1 MALFR
6 RNLFFG
12 VLTMVLTACGVHGQ
26 LREGVSQLRRPI
38 EPVAVTVELP
48 TDVEDEL
55 RLMSEQAGIIFAGQV
70 LAIHWIS
77 PSVVG
82 AGWVDVE
89 FSVEQAVRGCAGQE
103 RYVLREWAG
112 LWAGG
117 VQRYRVGQRLLMLL
131 HAPSASG
138 LSSPVGGQ
146 DGAIPIAGMGVA
158 PKAGDDSTS
167 AGDQAVD
174 LRWLETRVERTAS
187 TGRKYHGKPAAPV
200 DPVVVRREMSQG
212 VSGVRGNERFESGM
226 TPIATGFQGTVNQ
239 GISPASSRGITLGG
253 VLGLLGAWEA
263 QKANAAR

>member
-1 MALFR
+1 MALFL

-26 LREGVSQLRRPI
+26 VQDGISQLRRPI
-38 EPVAVTVELP
+38 EPLSVALELP

-55 RLMSEQAGIIFAGQV
+55 YQMSQQAGIIFAGQV
-70 LAIHWIS
+70 LAIHQTS
-77 PSVVG
+77 PSTMG

-89 FSVEQAVRGCAGQE
+89 FSVEQAVRGCAGQG

-174 LRWLETRVERTAS
+174 LRWLQTRVVRTPS
-187 TGRKYHGKPAAPV
+187 TGRRYHGKPIAPI
-200 DPVVVRREMSQG
+200 DPVLVGREEARLAERKVMLQRGSG
-212 VSGVRGNERFESGM
+212 PPVSTR
-226 TPIATGFQGTVNQ
+226 FQGTVNQ
-239 GISPASSRGITLGG
+239 GSSPNLARGITLGG
-253 VLGLLGAWEA
+253 VLGLLGAWEV
-263 QKANAAR
+263 QQANAAR